1 MKMASS
7 TDTRNAAVSISEL
20 AGCSGLELVERLAD
34 GSVRRPSM
42 AEALP
47 FTLLPPE
54 QGKVGL
60 LATPEARFCNLTN
73 TVHGG
78 WTMTMLDTAMSLAAE
93 MTLGWRNMSITRNH
107 RQICPPDIGQFRR
120 HARHRPG
127 GFARPDRH
135 HAGGQDRGCQR
146 QASRS
151 WHVDVSGREAVMPAF
166 STANRAPSERRLMG
180 GTLFL
185 LAGLASLGALATNI
199 ILPAFPRIG
208 AELAI
213 SSPELG
219 LLLSSFF
226 VAFALGQLVV
236 GPLSDRFGRKPLVLG
251 GLAVFAAGSVLCA
264 LAGNLPL
271 VVLGRVIQALGACA
285 ASVLSRAI
293 ARDLF
298 DGEALGRALA
308 LTMIAGAAAPG
319 FSPLLGSIL
328 AGLFGWRMIFFIV
341 AAFGMVLA
349 LHYLGRIGETHPVGC
364 RTPLAFSAVAS
375 AYGRLAADPRFLLPA
390 LAVSLVIGGLY
401 SFFAAAPGVLMTEL
415 GLTAFQL
422 GLSFAATVLIVFV
435 AGFLAPR
442 LAHRWGQRAIGMIGL
457 FIALAGG
464 VAMFAFAAAPA
475 FTTFTMAIAL
485 YLFGMGLINPLGTAI
500 ALNPFGHQAGL
511 ASALLGFLQ
520 MGCAAIGASFAS
532 ALPFPPSVSLAVV
545 LTTGS
550 ALAFLVFLPVAL
562 RQPQVELGNSSCVS
576 ESAGG

>member
-1 MKMASS
+1 M
-7 TDTRNAAVSISEL
+7 TVS
-20 AGCSGLELVERLAD
+20 
-34 GSVRRPSM
+34 P
-42 AEALP
+42 AEARGV
-47 FTLLPPE
+47 TLAIPGP
-54 QGKVGL
+54 
-60 LATPEARFCNLTN
+60 
-73 TVHGG
+73 
-78 WTMTMLDTAMSLAAE
+78 
-93 MTLGWRNMSITRNH
+93 
-107 RQICPPDIGQFRR
+107 GQ
-120 HARHRPG
+120 
-127 GFARPDRH
+127 
-135 HAGGQDRGCQR
+135 
-146 QASRS
+146 
-151 WHVDVSGREAVMPAF
+151 EAVM
-166 STANRAPSERRLMG
+166 TASSERRVTG
-180 GTLFL
+180 GILFL
-185 LAGLASLGALATNI
+185 LAGLAALGALATNI

-208 AELAI
+208 AELEI

-226 VAFALGQLVV
+226 VAFALGQLAV

-251 GLAVFAAGSVLCA
+251 GLAVFAAGSVVCA
-264 LAGNLPL
+264 LAGTLPL
-271 VVLGRVIQALGACA
+271 LVLGRVIQALGACA

-341 AAFGMVLA
+341 LAFGVALA
-349 LHYLGRIGETHPVGC
+349 LHYLGRIGETHPVGR
-364 RTPLAFSAVAS
+364 RTPLASSAVAS
-375 AYGRLAADPRFLLPA
+375 AYARLAADPRFLLPA
-390 LAVSLVIGGLY
+390 LAASLIIGGLY
-401 SFFAAAPGVLMTEL
+401 SFFAAAPGVLMNEL
-415 GLTAFQL
+415 GLTAIQL
-422 GLSFAATVLIVFV
+422 GLSFATTVLIVFV

-442 LAHRWGQRAIGMIGL
+442 LAHRWGQRTIGMIGL

-500 ALNPFGHQAGL
+500 ALHPFGRQAGL

-550 ALAFLVFLPVAL
+550 ALALLVFLPVAL
-562 RQPQVELGNSSCVS
+562 RRPQAELGNSGGVP
-576 ESAGG
+576 ESTGG